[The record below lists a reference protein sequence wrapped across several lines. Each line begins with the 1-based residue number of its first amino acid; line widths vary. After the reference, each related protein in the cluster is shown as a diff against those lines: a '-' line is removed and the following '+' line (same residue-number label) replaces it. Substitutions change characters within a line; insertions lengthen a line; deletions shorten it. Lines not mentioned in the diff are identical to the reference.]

1 MKKFRG
7 ALTKICGG
15 VSYVSMFALLFAMA
29 VTVIDIVMKLTISKR
44 VLGNIELVELSMV
57 VMMFLCFSK
66 TQLENGHVRVDL
78 FINKFPPKVR
88 CIVNGCIQCIVALF
102 SIFML
107 IQSFKQISVV
117 SAAGT
122 SSQVLHIPY
131 PPFYVLLSIGFALFT
146 LTLILS
152 ALEYFAETPH
162 AQKIEQ

>member
-107 IQSFKQISVV
+107 IQSFKQIGIV
-117 SAAGT
+117 SKAGT

-131 PPFYVLLSIGFALFT
+131 PPFYVILSIGFALFT
-146 LTLILS
+146 VTLILS
-152 ALEYFAETPH
+152 AIEYFAETPN
-162 AQKIEQ
+162 AQRIEQ

>member
-66 TQLENGHVRVDL
+66 TQL
-78 FINKFPPKVR
+78 
-88 CIVNGCIQCIVALF
+88 
-102 SIFML
+102 
-107 IQSFKQISVV
+107 
-117 SAAGT
+117 
-122 SSQVLHIPY
+122 
-131 PPFYVLLSIGFALFT
+131 
-146 LTLILS
+146 
-152 ALEYFAETPH
+152 
-162 AQKIEQ
+162 

>member
-1 MKKFRG
+1 MKKFRDVM
-7 ALTKICGG
+7 TKICGG
-15 VSYVSMFALLFAMA
+15 VSYASMVALLFAMA
-29 VTVIDIVMKLTISKR
+29 VTVVDIIMKLTISKR

-57 VMMFLCFSK
+57 VMMFLGFAK

-88 CIVNGCIQCIVALF
+88 CAVNGVIQCLVTVF
-102 SIFML
+102 CIFML

-131 PPFYVLLSIGFALFT
+131 PPFYIILSIGFALFAVT
-146 LTLILS
+146 LLLS
-152 ALEYFAETPH
+152 AMEYFAQIPTAGNTE
-162 AQKIEQ
+162 E